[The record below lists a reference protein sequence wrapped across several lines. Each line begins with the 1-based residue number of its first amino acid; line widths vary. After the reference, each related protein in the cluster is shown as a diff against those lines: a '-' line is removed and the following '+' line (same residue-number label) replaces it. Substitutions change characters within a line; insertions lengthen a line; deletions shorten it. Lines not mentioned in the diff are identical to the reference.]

1 MHRDNVLR
9 ETLNFLSDKSE
20 SELQKPL
27 RISFHGERE
36 FFQIISKEIFSPD
49 IGMFEVVNNSFYWF
63 KQKCLE
69 MSNLKHIGYIV
80 AIALH
85 NSAMLPVRFPHLLY
99 KKLLDRPLSLLDL
112 YEIKPEVARN
122 LDMTLTAVRNGEF
135 DASTLDLRF
144 EATIDNFGHPETI
157 PLIENGCET
166 LVTNQNFQ
174 QFVDAIV
181 NWELVKSVENQFNLF
196 KAGFFI
202 VFQIHQT
209 VTIFQPE
216 EFDIMISGQTVYIW
230 NELKENAVYS
240 DGFNK
245 DSENILLFWQV
256 FDSFSEENKIDCLMF
271 LTGTKGVPING
282 LKEVHLNIQ
291 KSSDL
296 NLLPVAHTC
305 AEVLQLPDYRD
316 IIILRKNIMICIE
329 NNCGF
334 QLI

>member
-1 MHRDNVLR
+1 
-9 ETLNFLSDKSE
+9 
-20 SELQKPL
+20 
-27 RISFHGERE
+27 
-36 FFQIISKEIFSPD
+36 
-49 IGMFEVVNNSFYWF
+49 
-63 KQKCLE
+63 
-69 MSNLKHIGYIV
+69 
-80 AIALH
+80 
-85 NSAMLPVRFPHLLY
+85 MLPVRFPHLLY

-122 LDMTLTAVRNGEF
+122 LDMTLTSVRNGEL

-216 EFDIMISGQTVYIW
+216 EFDIMISGQTVYNW
-230 NELKENAVYS
+230 NELK
-240 DGFNK
+240 D
-245 DSENILLFWQV
+245 IL
-256 FDSFSEENKIDCLMF
+256 KIARIFFCSGKF
-271 LTGTKGVPING
+271 LIVS
-282 LKEVHLNIQ
+282 Q
-291 KSSDL
+291 KK
-296 NLLPVAHTC
+296 
-305 AEVLQLPDYRD
+305 
-316 IIILRKNIMICIE
+316 IK
-329 NNCGF
+329 
-334 QLI
+334 LIA